1 MKDVLTT
8 KQAQTAKLI
17 RKKAKASG
25 MGVPT
30 KEIITDAHAEVYH
43 ISAPT
48 PQKARH
54 IAATIAGQN
63 LKRPEF
69 KAALGFDDKEI
80 QGFIGQELIRN
91 LQGKNPLFGRD
102 PDTYRDSLKIAARL
116 AFPESTRTIIESAN
130 EYSTRSLE
138 DLQYYVDHGEW
149 PKAKLETA
157 GEATKHKG
165 DKKPN

>member
-1 MKDVLTT
+1 
-8 KQAQTAKLI
+8 
-17 RKKAKASG
+17 

-30 KEIITDAHAEVYH
+30 KEIITEAHAEVDD

-80 QGFIGQELIRN
+80 QGFIGQELLRN
-91 LQGKNPLFGRD
+91 LRGQNPLFGKDRD
-102 PDTYRDSLKIAARL
+102 VYRDSLKIAARL
-116 AFPESTRTIIESAN
+116 CWPESTRTIIESAN
-130 EYSTRSLE
+130 KYSNRSLE
-138 DLQYYVDHGEW
+138 ELQYYVDHGEW
-149 PKAKLETA
+149 PTTKKEKH
-157 GEATKHKG
+157 GEHE
-165 DKKPN
+165 DEKKPN

>member
-1 MKDVLTT
+1 MKDILTT
-8 KQAQTAKLI
+8 KQARTAKLI

-30 KEIITDAHAEVYH
+30 KDIITEAHAEVYD

-80 QGFIGQELIRN
+80 QGFIGQELLRN
-91 LQGKNPLFGRD
+91 LRGQNPLFGKDRD
-102 PDTYRDSLKIAARL
+102 VYRDSLKIAARL
-116 AFPESTRTIIESAN
+116 CWPESTRTIIESGN
-130 EYSTRSLE
+130 EYSNRSLE
-138 DLQYYVDHGEW
+138 ELQYFVDHGKW
-149 PKAKLETA
+149 PEKPEKRD
-157 GEATKHKG
+157 GRDD